1 MLSKRIKLIF
11 NLSIVMVLS
20 ILLMACNPEGPQ
32 STFDAQGPVSEI
44 QKNLFLFTFW
54 IAVIVFIV
62 VEGAILFVTFRYRRK
77 NDELPVQTHGNLK
90 LEITWTIIPAIIIVI
105 IAIPTV
111 IGIWQ
116 TQVMPDE
123 EDSLV
128 INAVGHQWWF
138 EFNYPSE
145 EVVTANELHLPE
157 DTNVI
162 VNIESQD
169 VLHSFWIPKIAGK
182 VDMVPNHENQLWIKA
197 DNPGLYYGQC
207 AEFCGVAHAMMRFR
221 VIVHTNEDYQNWLEY
236 MRTPPQDLVSG
247 SDEDEGRKLFVG
259 NCSMCHTYDSYKKAA
274 YHKEINSQY
283 NRWEE
288 WKKDKENS
296 AIVSAPNLT
305 HFGNRITLGAG
316 LKENNYD
323 NLVKWIEDPD
333 SIKIGTRMKNHAAIY
348 TTENTLSDL
357 EMEQIAKDLLS
368 LKPSDDSMATYI
380 KE

>member
-11 NLSIVMVLS
+11 SLSIVMVLS

-333 SIKIGTRMKNHAAIY
+333 TIKIGTRMKNHAAIY
-348 TTENTLSDL
+348 TTENKLSDL
-357 EMEQIAKDLLS
+357 EIQQIAKYLLS

>member
-1 MLSKRIKLIF
+1 MALMML
-11 NLSIVMVLS
+11 LSFA
-20 ILLMACNPEGPQ
+20 LMSCTPENPQ
-32 STFDAQGPVSEI
+32 STFDAQGPISEI

-62 VEGAILFVTFRYRRK
+62 VEGAIIFVTFKYRRK
-77 NDELPVQTHGNLK
+77 NDDLPAQIHGNLK

-105 IAIPTV
+105 ISVPTV
-111 IGIWQ
+111 FGIWE

-123 EDSLV
+123 EDA
-128 INAVGHQWWF
+128 IIIDAVGHQWWF
-138 EFNYPSE
+138 EFKYPLE
-145 EVVTANELHLPE
+145 EIVTANELHLPE
-157 DTNVI
+157 DKNVI

-182 VDMVPNHENQLWIKA
+182 VDMVPNHENKLWFRA
-197 DNPGLYYGQC
+197 DNPGIYYGQC
-207 AEFCGVAHAMMRFR
+207 AEFCGIVHAMMRFR
-221 VIVHTNEDYQNWLEY
+221 VIVHTEEDYQRWIEE
-236 MRTPPQDLVSG
+236 MRTPPKSVSSG

-259 NCSMCHTYDSYKKAA
+259 NCSMCHTNDSYKKAA

-305 HFGNRITLGAG
+305 HFGNRLTLGAG
-316 LKENNYD
+316 IKENNYE
-323 NLVKWIEDPD
+323 NLVKWIENPD
-333 SIKIGTRMKNHAAIY
+333 SIKIGTRMKNHASIY
-348 TTENTLSDL
+348 NADIKLTDQEIQ
-357 EMEQIAKDLLS
+357 QIAKYLLS
-368 LKPSDDSMATYI
+368 LKPENETTATYN

>member
-333 SIKIGTRMKNHAAIY
+333 TIKIGTRMKNHAAIY
-348 TTENTLSDL
+348 TTENKLSDL
-357 EMEQIAKDLLS
+357 EIQQIAKYLLS

>member
-357 EMEQIAKDLLS
+357 EIQQIAKYLLS

>member
-20 ILLMACNPEGPQ
+20 ILFMACNPEGPQ

-348 TTENTLSDL
+348 TTENKLSDL
-357 EMEQIAKDLLS
+357 EIEQIAKYLLS